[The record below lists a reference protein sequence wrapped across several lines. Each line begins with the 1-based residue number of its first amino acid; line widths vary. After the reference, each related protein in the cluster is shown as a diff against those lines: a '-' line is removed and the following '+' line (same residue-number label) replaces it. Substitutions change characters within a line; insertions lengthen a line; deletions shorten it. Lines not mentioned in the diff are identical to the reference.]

1 MAASVVLGSREL
13 FAEIAAHQSGLPE
26 AIADIPRLTSAVTLA
41 GYTEIKY
48 LTNIPTRFASLPY
61 LQRYRDPATMLLARA
76 LFMATSRYSQEVDPA
91 LPLHLLVVEGNV
103 AAIALWLRYKPGFVT
118 SRTLEL
124 AAVASQGAVL
134 RFLYERYPALA
145 TSTMMD
151 LVAKAGDATLL
162 RWLHA
167 AGASCTKA
175 AMDSAAMNGHLD
187 AVVFLHEARTEGCTK
202 IAATAAVRNGHAAIV
217 RFLLEH
223 RTEGMDPYLRYSIPY
238 INYHTHFVIGATH
251 VDAVDAAMAQSLLSS
266 EAIQFLTKAVLGF
279 DELRYFYSRGY
290 CTMAKSLLEWA
301 VTCHD
306 NAMLAYVLDGIC
318 TEHAPPNSDDEW
330 LPPFGDWKNGRAID
344 LAAFYGDVT
353 ALELLH
359 ASRLQ
364 CASARAMAFASYNG
378 HLHVLQW
385 LHAHRHDGC
394 SEDALAL
401 AAARGHLDVVRW
413 LLEVYQLP
421 MTQAALATAAYVGDL
436 PIVTYLSKLP
446 YSDVRKTG
454 STGRLCRSFLPE
466 NGGLLDRGG
475 GDYVDGLAT
484 KWAERNGHYEI
495 LKVLVSAGHPL

>member
-1 MAASVVLGSREL
+1 MAASDVLRSREL
-13 FAEIAAHQSGLPE
+13 LAIIAAHQSGLPE
-26 AIADIPRLTSAVTLA
+26 AVADIPRLTSAVRLA
-41 GYTEIKY
+41 GYTDIKY
-48 LTNIPTRFASLPY
+48 LTNIPLRFASLPY

-76 LFMATSRYSQEVDPA
+76 LILATSRNSQNVDPA

-103 AAIALWLRYKPGFVT
+103 ATVALWLRCKPGFVT

-134 RFLYERYPALA
+134 RFLYDRYPALA
-145 TSTMMD
+145 TPTVMD

-175 AMDSAAMNGHLD
+175 AMDGAAMNGHLD

-202 IAATAAVRNGHAAIV
+202 IAATAAVRNGHADIV

-223 RTEGMDPYLRYSIPY
+223 RTEGIDPYLRHSIPY
-238 INYHTHFVIGATH
+238 INYHTHSVIGTTH
-251 VDAVDAAMAQSLLSS
+251 VGAVDAAMARSLLAS
-266 EAIQFLTKAVLGF
+266 EAVQLVTKEALGF
-279 DELRYFYSRGY
+279 AELQHFYSRGY

-301 VTCHD
+301 VTRHD

-318 TEHAPPNSDDEW
+318 TEHAQPKSDDEW
-330 LPPFGDWKNGRAID
+330 LPPLGDWKNSRAID
-344 LAAFYGDVT
+344 LAAFYGNVA

-385 LHAHRHDGC
+385 LHAHRRDGC

-401 AAARGHLDVVRW
+401 AAARGHLHVVRW
-413 LLEVYQLP
+413 LLEVYQVP

-436 PIVTYLSKLP
+436 AIVTYLSKLP
-446 YSDVRKTG
+446 YTDGRENVRSG
-454 STGRLCRSFLPE
+454 GLCRSFLPK
-466 NGGLLDRGG
+466 NGGALDRGG
-475 GDYVDGLAT
+475 GDYVNGPAA
-484 KWAERNGHYEI
+484 KWAARNGHFD
-495 LKVLVSAGHPL
+495 VLQVLLAAGHTL